1 MVLAPIDAIDGIK
14 KRRKS
19 RVALARTLVDQDL
32 KQRVSDYLLSRQMF
46 ALRNLDVQTDRGV
59 VTLTGQVATFY
70 EKQIALNVCRRV
82 AGVYQL
88 VDHVEVVCS

>member
-19 RVALARTLVDQDL
+19 RVAMARTLVDQDL

-46 ALRNLDVQTDRGV
+46 ALRNLDVQTDQGV